1 MATLPAG
8 LQDHVRGFLRLHLR
22 GFLDLVSLFDGD
34 AHKSGVRLDFLPDGA
49 GLRPGLG
56 GHALGAEI
64 GLRLRVEPPDK
75 VAGFQFV
82 LEGDQALGSQGE
94 EAVLNP
100 LRVHGVAGLRIGLHP
115 GDEADFLHIR
125 TGCVHLTDV
134 DSEETLGIG
143 GIGPGKEGFL
153 HGVHLHGDGGLGE
166 AVSHGLRRQDSG
178 DGQEQAGGKS
188 FQVHCFLQRLCV
200 QR

>member
-1 MATLPAG
+1 MAAP

-34 AHKSGVRLDFLPDGA
+34 AHESGVRLDFLPDGA

-64 GLRLRVEPPDK
+64 GLRLRVEPPDE
-75 VAGFQFV
+75 VAGFQLV
-82 LEGDQALGSQGE
+82 LEGDQALGCQGE
-94 EAVLNP
+94 ETVLDP

-115 GDEADFLHIR
+115 GDQTDFLHIG
-125 TGCVHLTDV
+125 TGSVRFADV

-143 GIGPGKEGFL
+143 GVRAGKEGFL
-153 HGVHLHGDGGLGE
+153 HGVHLHGDGRLGE
-166 AVSHGLRRQDSG
+166 AVSHGLRRQDGG